1 MFSLTKIVAA
11 VGLVATSAVAYSGD
25 LTYYTPGLGAC
36 GFTNSEADAVVALA
50 VDQYGSDPNPNNA
63 AVCGRQI
70 AINCESIPPTAHTH
84 RMLHFLC
91 IHQPTHVLTG
101 DAPDNG
107 KTAIAEVV
115 DKCWGC
121 ASGSI
126 DVSPTVFSQLEDL
139 SAGRVQVSWDFI

>member
-70 AINCESIPPTAHTH
+70 AINY
-84 RMLHFLC
+84 
-91 IHQPTHVLTG
+91 
-101 DAPDNG
+101 NG